1 MILDTIVNEIYVPVR
16 NLNLHACVKE
26 MRYQKDWDE
35 GGIICG
41 VTCPAASVRSP
52 CVLRPDTLE

>member
-1 MILDTIVNEIYVPVR
+1 MILNTIVNEIYVPVR